1 MSGTDPMKVVP
12 KVVEDRTRRHHILV
26 KSPKKAASVRL
37 GWQESAAPEAG
48 RGSAMSQPD
57 ALQQATIRL
66 DVALDELESF
76 LRQVFAEGEGASVA
90 ALKEQV
96 RFLTDER
103 DRLLLDL
110 DAERNRV
117 RRLKAANDEV
127 SGRLEAVMVTLKE
140 LMPAVPG

>member
-1 MSGTDPMKVVP
+1 M
-12 KVVEDRTRRHHILV
+12 I
-26 KSPKKAASVRL
+26 
-37 GWQESAAPEAG
+37 
-48 RGSAMSQPD
+48 QPD

-66 DVALDELESF
+66 DAALDELESF
-76 LRQVFAEGEGASVA
+76 LRQVFAEGEGRASVA
-90 ALKEQV
+90 ALQEQV

-127 SGRLEAVMVTLKE
+127 SGRLEAVMVTLKD
-140 LMPAVPG
+140 LMPTVPG